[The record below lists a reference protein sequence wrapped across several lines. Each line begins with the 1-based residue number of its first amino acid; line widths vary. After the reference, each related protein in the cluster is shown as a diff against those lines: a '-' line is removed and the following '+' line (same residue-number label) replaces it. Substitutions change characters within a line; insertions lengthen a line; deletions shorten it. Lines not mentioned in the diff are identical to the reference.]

1 MQELL
6 SNLSIQVNDHI
17 FLKNPESSDLGKKI
31 IKGGIELMDERGFE
45 AFTFSKLAKKINST
59 EASIYRY
66 FESKHKFLLFLTIWY
81 WGWMEY
87 RLVFSLANILSPEDR
102 VSRAIHLLTE
112 DVNEMGNFPHIDQ
125 IKLYRIVISE
135 SSKAYFTKEV
145 DQENKEGCF
154 SGYKRIVKRVSD
166 IILEINPDYKYPH
179 MLIST
184 VIEGAHHQRYFAEHL
199 PKLTD
204 EIKDGD
210 AVTKF
215 YTEMVFKAIKE
226 DLPNIPPEQKI

>member
-1 MQELL
+1 MQDLL
-6 SNLSIQVNDHI
+6 SNLSIQVNDNI
-17 FLKNPESSDLGKKI
+17 FLKNPESSDLGKRI
-31 IKGGIELMDERGFE
+31 IEGGIELLEETGFD
-45 AFTFSKLAKKINST
+45 AFTFNKLARKINST

-66 FESKHKFLLFLTIWY
+66 FESKHRFLLFLTIWY

-87 RLVFSLANILSPEDR
+87 RLVFALANIHSPEDR
-102 VSRAIHLLTE
+102 MERAINLLTE
-112 DVNEMGNFPHIDQ
+112 DVTEKGNFTHINQ

-135 SSKAYFTKEV
+135 SSKAYLTKEV

-154 SGYKRIVKRVSD
+154 SGYKRLVKRVSD
-166 IILEINPDYKYPH
+166 IILEINPSYKYPH

-210 AVTKF
+210 AITKF
-215 YTEMVFKAIKE
+215 YSEMVFKAIKE
-226 DLPNIPPEQKI
+226 DIPYEPPEQKV

>member
-6 SNLSIQVNDHI
+6 SNIRIQVNDNI

-31 IKGGIELMDERGFE
+31 IEGGIDLMDSTGFD
-45 AFTFSKLAKKINST
+45 AFTFNKLAKKINST

-66 FESKHKFLLFLTIWY
+66 FESKHKFLLFLASWY

-87 RLVFSLANILSPEDR
+87 KLVFALANIHSAEDR
-102 VSRAIHLLTE
+102 LKKAITLLTE
-112 DVNEMGNFPHIDQ
+112 DIITGGGFPHINE
-125 IKLYRIVISE
+125 IKLNRIVISE
-135 SSKAYFTKEV
+135 SSKAYLTKEV
-145 DQENKEGCF
+145 DQENKDGCF
-154 SGYKRIVKRVSD
+154 AGYKRLVQRVGD
-166 IILEINPDYKYPH
+166 IILEINPNYQYPH

-199 PKLTD
+199 PRLTD

-210 AVTKF
+210 AISQF
-215 YTEMVFKAIKE
+215 YTDMVFKTI
-226 DLPNIPPEQKI
+226 DGNLPLKPPE